1 MIEVQHLSKSYRK
14 KHVLHQVS
22 LEIEGIYGLLGPNG
36 AGKTTLMKMLCGL
49 TSITG
54 GQIVIDGQSV
64 VRRKYADVSDRV
76 GFLPQDFNV
85 YPTLKVEEVLLH
97 FALLQGIMEMNQRQ
111 ERVEEALRRVNLQDK
126 AQTRMGELSGGMRR
140 RVGIAQL
147 LLRKPEIL
155 IFDEPTAGLDIEER
169 IRFRNL
175 LRELGGDH
183 TIVVSS
189 HLVEDIEFLCTKIG
203 IIKGGSVR
211 FEGTPSELKA
221 QAVGYLGQVD
231 IMADDLGRW
240 MQDER
245 VVHLNEKGDVVE
257 VRFLEDEATG
267 ISTIEPKLMDGYL
280 MVMRRAT

>member
-1 MIEVQHLSKSYRK
+1 
-14 KHVLHQVS
+14 
-22 LEIEGIYGLLGPNG
+22 
-36 AGKTTLMKMLCGL
+36 
-49 TSITG
+49 
-54 GQIVIDGQSV
+54 
-64 VRRKYADVSDRV
+64 
-76 GFLPQDFNV
+76 
-85 YPTLKVEEVLLH
+85 
-97 FALLQGIMEMNQRQ
+97 MNQRQ

-183 TIVVSS
+183 TVVVSS

>member
-64 VRRKYADVSDRV
+64 VRRKYADVSNRV